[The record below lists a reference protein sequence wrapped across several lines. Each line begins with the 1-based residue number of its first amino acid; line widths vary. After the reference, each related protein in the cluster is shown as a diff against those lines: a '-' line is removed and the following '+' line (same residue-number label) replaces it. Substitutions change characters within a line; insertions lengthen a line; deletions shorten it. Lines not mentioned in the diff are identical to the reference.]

1 MIEKLKTSNT
11 FDPGLGENYNR
22 KTKRIINQDGT
33 FNVIRKGK
41 KSHLYQD
48 LIGMG
53 KWKFYSLLIL
63 LYLILNGIFAAV
75 YTTIGID
82 SLGGTLVNNSL
93 PHYIH
98 AFFFSM
104 QTFTTV
110 GFGAIFPK
118 DPATNFVAGM
128 EAMAGLL
135 FFALATGLVYGR
147 FSKPSAKIL
156 FSKNALISPF
166 KKGNALMLRLV
177 NKRANVLIDMDAR
190 VFLVMAET
198 SNSGSNRKYYSLKL
212 QIDQIAFFPLSWT
225 IVHPINETSPFF
237 GLTPQEMR
245 DLNAEV
251 IVLLR
256 GFDETFGQQV
266 HARYSYISD
275 EIVWGAKFIKNFS
288 TDENGEIILDIEG
301 VHLFEKEELNNYSS

>member
-1 MIEKLKTSNT
+1 MLERFKKSNT
-11 FDPGLGENYNR
+11 SDPGLGEIYNR
-22 KTKRIINQDGT
+22 KTKRVINQDGT
-33 FNVIRKGK
+33 FNVVRKGM

-48 LIGMG
+48 LIDMD
-53 KWKFYSLLIL
+53 KWKFFSLLIL
-63 LYLILNGIFAAV
+63 LYLILNGIFAAI
-75 YTTIGID
+75 YTSIGID

-93 PHYIH
+93 PHYVH

-135 FFALATGLVYGR
+135 FFALATGMVYGR

-177 NKRANVLIDMDAR
+177 NRRANVLMDMDAR

-198 SNSGSNRKYYSLKL
+198 SASGTNRKYYSLQL
-212 QIDQIAFFPLSWT
+212 EIDTIAFFPLSWT
-225 IVHPINETSPFF
+225 LVHPINEESPLY
-237 GLTPQEMR
+237 GLTNEEMR
-245 DLNAEV
+245 DMDAEV

-266 HARYSYISD
+266 HARYSYVCG
-275 EIVWGAKFIKNFS
+275 EIIWGAKFVKNFI
-288 TDENGEIILDIEG
+288 TDENGEIILDIDG
-301 VHLFEKEELNNYSS
+301 VHLFEKI

>member
-1 MIEKLKTSNT
+1 MLERFKKSSTT
-11 FDPGLGENYNR
+11 DPGLGEIYNR
-22 KTKRIINQDGT
+22 KTKRVINQDGT
-33 FNVIRKGK
+33 FNVVRKGM

-48 LIGMG
+48 LIDMD
-53 KWKFYSLLIL
+53 KWKFFSLLIL
-63 LYLILNGIFAAV
+63 LYLVLNGIFAAI
-75 YTTIGID
+75 YTSIGID
-82 SLGGTLVNNSL
+82 SLGGTMVNNSL
-93 PHYIH
+93 PHYVH

-118 DPATNFVAGM
+118 DPATNFIAGM

-135 FFALATGLVYGR
+135 FFALATGMVYGR

-166 KKGNALMLRLV
+166 KEGNALMLRLV
-177 NKRANVLIDMDAR
+177 NRRANVLMDMDAR
-190 VFLVMAET
+190 VFLVLAET
-198 SNSGSNRKYYSLKL
+198 SESGTNRKYYSLKL
-212 QIDQIAFFPLSWT
+212 EIDSIAFFPLSWT
-225 IVHPINETSPFF
+225 LVHAIDEDSPLN
-237 GLTPQEMR
+237 GLTHKEMR
-245 DLNAEV
+245 DMDAEV

-266 HARYSYISD
+266 QARYSYVCGEMI
-275 EIVWGAKFIKNFS
+275 WGAKFVKNFS

-301 VHLFEKEELNNYSS
+301 VHLFEKTVLN